1 MLVRRTQSSR
11 NEGAKSNTNLIDSMM
26 SLFKPSAPPAEA
38 LTEADPILA
47 VYARYLEEQP
57 GSVVPNLV
65 ATSTDS
71 TAIAPLLSN
80 VSHDTENKISTSQAT
95 VIASEQFASTAPTI
109 VSSSLSYIPLDDSVE
124 GQLPVS
130 QAITTEDKQSTTT
143 IANVMTVPA
152 TSVLNGEL
160 AAEAKTSSLQ
170 SCVATNPS
178 ATASAI
184 VIEPKVVAP
193 VVNQPVV
200 DVKNDSVNHK
210 TRTFPHIVSCNP
222 QVTLDVL
229 FAQAREKFYSYMTMY
244 DYDSVEEVN
253 QLFRKFLIHLA
264 LSEHPEK
271 DPAVSYFK
279 NPESEKDFQEKIP
292 NAPQALRYRYQ
303 INSAGYVNIDNKKDT
318 CSDKTYGLIECVTYD
333 LEYNELLFGN
343 NLRQSLASADNVG
356 EFNDVKPFPYRRP
369 GFNQFLCELADKP
382 HLCIYENNKN
392 LAELLIQSIKNREQD
407 KLIVSK
413 LAQKG
418 CIEALFYLAMQYAD
432 RVTTDAKTTAASLY
446 LAVCFQLKNPAE
458 TDTLTRNAIDY
469 MHATAWN
476 YIVSNNHLKHITQ
489 FAILLEQ
496 HPVDAVDFEICAD
509 VFRIIRTGLSVKGF
523 EAELKAFENA
533 IVNALQCTTFWGKRP
548 MLTETD
554 FLTKM
559 AARTKAH
566 KVAVPENVENTTVEV
581 ATAYQQMRHIYPEL
595 SELKLSSVA
604 SAPAL
609 TLNPKL

>member
-1 MLVRRTQSSR
+1 MLVRRTQSSE
-11 NEGAKSNTNLIDSMM
+11 NEGAKSSTSLIDSVM
-26 SLFKPSAPPAEA
+26 SLFKPSAPPAEEF
-38 LTEADPILA
+38 TEGDAILA
-47 VYARYLEEQP
+47 AYAQYVEDQP
-57 GSVVPNLV
+57 GSVVPNSV
-65 ATSTDS
+65 ITTSTDS
-71 TAIAPLLSN
+71 TVTAPLLSD
-80 VSHDTENKISTSQAT
+80 VSCSQP
-95 VIASEQFASTAPTI
+95 TAPTTMSI
-109 VSSSLSYIPLDDSVE
+109 PLSYVPLDDSAE
-124 GQLPVS
+124 GEAPVS
-130 QAITTEDKQSTTT
+130 RVSAEDKQSTTT
-143 IANVMTVPA
+143 TADVTTVSA

-160 AAEAKTSSLQ
+160 AAEATNSSLQ

-178 ATASAI
+178 TTTSAI

-200 DVKNDSVNHK
+200 DIKSDSTKHK
-210 TRTFPHIVSCNP
+210 TRILPHIVSCNP
-222 QVTLDVL
+222 QVILDVL
-229 FAQAREKFYSYMTMY
+229 FAEARENLYTKVIAYNSAGK
-244 DYDSVEEVN
+244 VN
-253 QLFRKFLIHLA
+253 RLFRKFLIYLA

-279 NPESEKDFQEKIP
+279 SPASEEDFQIKITKMSKM
-292 NAPQALRYRYQ
+292 LRYNYQ
-303 INSAGYVNIDNKKDT
+303 IYDAGYVSVEDKKKARSNKTSASVECIVCD
-318 CSDKTYGLIECVTYD
+318 SDYLA
-333 LEYNELLFGN
+333 LLFGN
-343 NLRQSLASADNVG
+343 NLKQPLANADNVG
-356 EFNDVKPFPYRRP
+356 EFDRIKPFPYRRP

-382 HLCIYENNKN
+382 HLCIDENNKN

-458 TDTLTRNAIDY
+458 TDTLTRDVIDY

-476 YIVSNNHLKHITQ
+476 YIISNNHLKHITQ

-533 IVNALQCTTFWGKRP
+533 IVNALQCTMFWDKRS

-609 TLNPKL
+609 TPNPKL